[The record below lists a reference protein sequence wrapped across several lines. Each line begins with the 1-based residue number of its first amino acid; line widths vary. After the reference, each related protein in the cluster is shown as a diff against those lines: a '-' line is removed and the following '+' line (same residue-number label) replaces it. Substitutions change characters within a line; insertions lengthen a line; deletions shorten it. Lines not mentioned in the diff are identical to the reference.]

1 MSFWKT
7 ASRIAWRETRSST
20 VKFGFVVLA
29 VAVGVGALS
38 GVRGFSDGFRSTL
51 LREARQIMA
60 ADVSVRIFGLPDDHQ
75 KKTLENL
82 TSRGAQYTH
91 ITETVTMANTEAH
104 PEPLMVSL
112 KAVDPAVYPYYGKLK
127 LDPPAERL
135 PLDANSVGV
144 AEDVLVRLNVKPG
157 DTMRIGGQ
165 DFRIATTILSEPDRM
180 SGSLNL
186 GLRVMVTREGLAR
199 TGLIKIGSR
208 ASNRFLW
215 KLPLDSK
222 AVPVETVKQELKA
235 AFPDGQVIDFRE
247 TNPTITRSLDR
258 ATRFLSLVS
267 LIALLVGALGV
278 ATTMQAHLQQKL
290 DGIAIMKSM
299 GGTSGQIV
307 QIYLVQTVL
316 LALAGSFFGL
326 LFGVFIQLVFPVLL
340 KRYFN
345 IEPGITWSWPALMQ
359 GLGVGLL
366 STLLFTLVPLLRIR
380 TIRPIMIL
388 RRDMVEPSVKWW
400 KRWLGAK
407 SAIVVGGVILLGLGL
422 IASWLSD
429 ARIGSFFVG
438 GLVASLLVLSAVA
451 WALLKGLR
459 LFLRKTTF
467 VLPNA
472 VRHGI
477 ANLYRPGNQAQTVL
491 VALGVG
497 VTFILTIYL
506 VQNQLI
512 RQLVSSAPPGMPN
525 VFLIDITPELKDGVT
540 KLVTESPGVK
550 GKLDVTPAVAARL
563 MQVNGVPVQQLDL
576 KGWGRRFLQTRSVT
590 FAKKQPD
597 GFEVYSG
604 NWWKEGAPEHYV
616 GVAEDAAKILNIGPG
631 SVLDFEAT
639 GKPFRATVAALYRT
653 EGFRMGAMS
662 EFTFTPQ
669 TLQGMPAIYYAGARV
684 DSSKVALLQRA
695 AYEKY
700 PTVTVI
706 NIAEALA
713 IIQEVVDQAALV
725 IRFLSVFA
733 ILAGIIVL
741 ASSVAGS
748 RFRRIREVVILKTL
762 GGTRQKIANIFSVEF
777 LLLGAVA
784 GLMGGLLGSGFS
796 AFMLRRVWEADAG
809 FAFVPLLVAVI
820 TTALLANAAGWMAS
834 ARILGQKPLEVLRDE

>member
-7 ASRIAWRETRSST
+7 ASRIAWRETHSST

-38 GVRGFSDGFRSTL
+38 GVRGFSDGFGATL
-51 LREARQIMA
+51 LREARTIMA
-60 ADVSVRIFGLPDDHQ
+60 ADVSVRIFGLPNDEQDKILQ
-75 KKTLENL
+75 GLQA
-82 TSRGAQYTH
+82 RGAQYTR
-91 ITETVTMANTEAH
+91 ITETVTMANTATH

-112 KAVDPAVYPYYGKLK
+112 KAVDPKAYPYYGTVKLN
-127 LDPPAERL
+127 PPAARL
-135 PLDANSVGV
+135 PLDANTVGV
-144 AEDVLVRLNVKPG
+144 AEDVLVRLHVKPG
-157 DTMRIGGQ
+157 DNLRLGGQ
-165 DFRIATTILSEPDRM
+165 DFRIVTTILSEPDRM

-186 GLRVMVTREGLAR
+186 GLRVMVTREGLER
-199 TGLIKIGSR
+199 TGLIRIGSR
-208 ASNRFLW
+208 AANRFLM
-215 KLPLDSK
+215 KLPQNNP
-222 AVPVETVKQELKA
+222 AVSVDAVKNELKN
-235 AFPDGQVIDFRE
+235 AFPEGQVIDFRE

-299 GGTSGQIV
+299 GGTSRQIV
-307 QIYLVQTVL
+307 QIYLVQTLL

-326 LFGVFIQLVFPVLL
+326 LFGMVIQAIFPALL
-340 KRYFN
+340 RRYFN
-345 IEPGITWSWPALMQ
+345 IEPGITWSWAALVQ

-388 RRDMVEPSVKWW
+388 RRDMTEPNMPWW
-400 KRWLGAK
+400 RRWLGSK
-407 SAIVVGGVILLGLGL
+407 SAIAVGGVILIGLGL

-429 ARIGSFFVG
+429 PRIGIFFVG
-438 GLVASLLVLSAVA
+438 GLVGSLAALAVVA

-459 LFLRKTTF
+459 FFLRKTTL
-467 VLPNA
+467 VLPNTL
-472 VRHGI
+472 RHGV

-525 VFLIDITPELKDGVT
+525 VFFIDITPEMKDGVV
-540 KLVTESPGVK
+540 KLVSEQPGVQ
-550 GKLDVTPAVAARL
+550 GRMDVMPAVAARL
-563 MQVNGVPVQQLDL
+563 TEVNGVPVNQMDL

-590 FAKKQPD
+590 FARKQPE
-597 GFEVYSG
+597 GFEIYSG
-604 NWWKEGAPEHYV
+604 AWWKEGEPAAYV
-616 GVAEDAAKILNIGPG
+616 GVAEDAAKILNIAPG
-631 SVLDFEAT
+631 AILDFEAT
-639 GKPFRATVAALYRT
+639 GKPFRAQVIALYRT

-669 TLQGMPAIYYAGARV
+669 ILEGLPAIYYAGARV
-684 DSSKVALLQRA
+684 EASKVSRLQRA

-733 ILAGIIVL
+733 IFAGIIVL

-777 LLLGAVA
+777 LVLGGVA
-784 GLMGGLLGSGFS
+784 GLMGGLLGTGFS
-796 AFMLRRVWEADAG
+796 AFMLRRVWEADSG
-809 FAFVPLLVAVI
+809 FAFVPLLVAVL
-820 TTALLANAAGWMAS
+820 TTALLANGAGWLAS

>member
-38 GVRGFSDGFRSTL
+38 GVRGFSDGFASTL

-60 ADVSVRIFGLPDDHQ
+60 ADVSVRIFGLPTEDQ
-75 KKTLENL
+75 QKTLDSL
-82 TSRGAQYTH
+82 KARGAQYTH
-91 ITETVTMANTEAH
+91 ITETVTMANTVTH

-112 KAVDPAVYPYYGKLK
+112 KAIDPAAYPYYGKMK
-127 LDPPAERL
+127 LDPPAPRIT
-135 PLDANSVGV
+135 LDPNSVGV
-144 AEDVLVRLNVKPG
+144 AEDVLVRLNAKLG
-157 DTMRIGGQ
+157 DSLRLGGQ
-165 DFRIATTILSEPDRM
+165 DFRISTVILSEPDRM

-186 GLRVMVTREGLAR
+186 GLRVMVSREGLER
-199 TGLIKIGSR
+199 TGLIRIGSR
-208 ASNRFLW
+208 AANRFLF
-215 KLPLDSK
+215 KLPPQNL
-222 AVPVETVKQELKA
+222 PVETVKPELKA
-235 AFPDGQVIDFRE
+235 AFPEANVIDFRE

-326 LFGVFIQLVFPVLL
+326 LFGIIIQIIFPVLL
-340 KRYFN
+340 RKYFN
-345 IEPGITWSWPALMQ
+345 IEPGITWSWAALLQ

-380 TIRPIMIL
+380 TIRPGMIL
-388 RRDMVEPSVKWW
+388 RRDMVEPTMPWW
-400 KRWLGAK
+400 KRWLQSK
-407 SAIVVGGVILLGLGL
+407 SALTVAATILIGLGL

-429 ARIGSFFVG
+429 ARIGMFFVG
-438 GLVASLLVLSAVA
+438 GLVASLAVLSLVA
-451 WALLKGLR
+451 WGLLKGLR
-459 LFLRKTTF
+459 LFLRKTTL

-472 VRHGI
+472 IRHGI

-525 VFLIDITPELKDGVT
+525 VFLIDITPELKEGVVN
-540 KLVTESPGVK
+540 LVAQQPGVQ
-550 GKLDVTPAVAARL
+550 GTMDVMPAVASRL
-563 MQVNGVPVQQLDL
+563 THVNGTPVQQLDL

-590 FAKKQPD
+590 FARTKPD

-604 NWWKEGAPEHYV
+604 EWWKEGEPEHSMA
-616 GVAEDAAKILNIGPG
+616 VAEDAAKILNLTPG
-631 SVLDFEAT
+631 AVLDFEAT
-639 GKPFRATVAALYRT
+639 GKPFRAKVVALYRT

-669 TLQGMPAIYYAGARV
+669 TLTGMPAIYYGGARV
-684 DSSKVALLQRA
+684 EPSKVALLQRA

-777 LLLGAVA
+777 LVLGAVA

-809 FAFVPLLVAVI
+809 FAVIPLLVAVL
-820 TTALLANAAGWMAS
+820 TTAILANAAGWIAS